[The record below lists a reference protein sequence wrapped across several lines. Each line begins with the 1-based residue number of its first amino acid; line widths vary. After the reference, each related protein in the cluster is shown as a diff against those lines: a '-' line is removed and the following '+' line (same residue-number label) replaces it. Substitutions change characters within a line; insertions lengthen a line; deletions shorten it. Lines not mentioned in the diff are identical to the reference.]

1 MHTQKISETPLDF
14 VEAIK
19 EDIKSSKDDG
29 VLKCVQCGM
38 CTSTCPAARH
48 SNYNPREIMERVFE
62 GDETLLKMKTY
73 GTVFIAIHV
82 IVHVL
87 LETVFVKLIRLLNSS
102 PYQKELHMSSYMII

>member
-14 VEAIK
+14 AEAIK

-48 SNYNPREIMERVFE
+48 SNYNPREIMERVF
-62 GDETLLKMKTY
+62 G
-73 GTVFIAIHV
+73 
-82 IVHVL
+82 
-87 LETVFVKLIRLLNSS
+87 RR
-102 PYQKELHMSSYMII
+102 

>member
-14 VEAIK
+14 AEAIK

-48 SNYNPREIMERVFE
+48 SNYNPREIME
-62 GDETLLKMKTY
+62 TY
-73 GTVFIAIHV
+73 GTVFIATHV

>member
-1 MHTQKISETPLDF
+1 M
-14 VEAIK
+14 K
-19 EDIKSSKDDG
+19 EMK
-29 VLKCVQCGM
+29 
-38 CTSTCPAARH
+38 H
-48 SNYNPREIMERVFE
+48 S
-62 GDETLLKMKTY
+62 LKMKTY